1 MLRSETQIEKNGASK
16 SLTDSVIRNL
26 ANRCLAT
33 KSLREMISRWTLMFN
48 IYVHFFQHLLN
59 MFVHMSLVISKN
71 GVKGITMKQ
80 GRDKYMLA
88 VHDL

>member
-1 MLRSETQIEKNGASK
+1 
-16 SLTDSVIRNL
+16 
-26 ANRCLAT
+26 
-33 KSLREMISRWTLMFN
+33 
-48 IYVHFFQHLLN
+48 
-59 MFVHMSLVISKN
+59 MSLVISKN

>member
-1 MLRSETQIEKNGASK
+1 
-16 SLTDSVIRNL
+16 
-26 ANRCLAT
+26 
-33 KSLREMISRWTLMFN
+33 MFK

-59 MFVHMSLVISKN
+59 MFVHMSLVVSKN